1 MSIRLIRSGI
11 SAGVLWLIVIII
23 CIYRWKR
30 WVASRSIAFISF
42 AFTRV
47 LPLGLVHCT
56 IDSWD
61 VWMSHWCAS
70 STLTIVLACGVNRC
84 VTIRLCIL
92 VRVFSSISLFRLPV
106 RYFARVSLYW
116 SITDAVRCFDPLPTL
131 CVSDALHLCEGESL
145 IYFVSF
151 SILSIHLPTRCV
163 FIRFRSVTDALRIRS
178 FRSVTDALHIR
189 SFSALCVI
197 IAIIRSR
204 LIIIYFL
211 SYW

>member
-1 MSIRLIRSGI
+1 M
-11 SAGVLWLIVIII
+11 
-23 CIYRWKR
+23 
-30 WVASRSIAFISF
+30 
-42 AFTRV
+42 
-47 LPLGLVHCT
+47 
-56 IDSWD
+56 
-61 VWMSHWCAS
+61 
-70 STLTIVLACGVNRC
+70 
-84 VTIRLCIL
+84 
-92 VRVFSSISLFRLPV
+92 LFRLCYFICVLIVSIHYRRVAYAFVSIRYRRFAYPMLCIYV
-106 RYFARVSLYW
+106 RVKASFILFRLSIHYFISVSIVSIHYRRVAYSF
-116 SITDAVRCFDPLPTL
+116 VFDPLPTL

-178 FRSVTDALHIR
+178 FRSVTGALHIR

-211 SYW
+211 SY